1 MKTIA
6 ITIDESTLKLLD
18 GLAGTERGR
27 RGRSAL
33 VRSAVRE
40 FAIRE
45 RQRLFEEQE
54 RAILKSH
61 RKQLGRQARLLI
73 AEQARP

>member
-1 MKTIA
+1 MP
-6 ITIDESTLKLLD
+6 E
-18 GLAGTERGR
+18 GR
-27 RGRSAL
+27 RPARSAL

-45 RQRLFEEQE
+45 RRRLLEEHE

-61 RKQLGRQARLLI
+61 RKRLGRQARLLI